1 MEVLTY
7 PIAIRC
13 EKNKQIIN
21 TLFFFRHVIN
31 FYLRKLT
38 NEEIIEGKLSETKF
52 AYKCLENIAKNKRY
66 YIPSRINRGLLEIA
80 GRIERTIKDRREL
93 YSLLLEIEKD
103 PENWDYKLLIEKN
116 SVYKKSQYV
125 ENLKE
130 QAINYLQNNN
140 DGILPDDYLN
150 LSKIPRLKN
159 GIISYAPDDGQA
171 IKFSVSDNKI
181 NVNLKVL
188 RDDSRRMEY
197 TGFAFGKPCVSSRLS
212 FRKQDKPRKRS
223 DWEWIDFSFNLPDIV
238 EGQRRGVSAD
248 ANLPLSSPDLRLGF
262 VSGKLTPIIDLK
274 VKVEERELKNSKYFL
289 TVDWG
294 LNKLV
299 TICVFNSDGEQISP
313 PFFLKC
319 GAIQDK
325 LFRIRTEIDS
335 LKAKRDKLP
344 KGSTLALWYNREVAK
359 RWNKYRAIQ
368 KQLSHLASNVIVEIA
383 KLYNC
388 SKIYVEWLGSLKS
401 RTLSRT
407 LNWKINSQV
416 RHKIYEKV
424 EYKAKLAGILLKTI
438 NPAWTSQF
446 CPKCGKRGYH
456 VKASDRL
463 NERQKSGGWFYCQ
476 ECGYNADRDYVAC
489 QNIARKALYGDKLKC
504 MSKAFVY
511 NAKAISDKLFRQSI
525 SAMERLRDNL
535 NGWKKVVFLRPVYLV
550 TGTLRL

>member
-1 MEVLTY
+1 MEILTY
-7 PIAIRC
+7 PIAIYG

-103 PENWDYKLLIEKN
+103 PENWDYKLLIEN
-116 SVYKKSQYV
+116 LSVYKKSQYV

-130 QAINYLQNNN
+130 QAINYLQNND

-188 RDDSRRMEY
+188 RDDSRQ
-197 TGFAFGKPCVSSRLS
+197 SRVLH

-238 EGQRRGVSAD
+238 EGQ
-248 ANLPLSSPDLRLGF
+248 LSSPDLRLGF

-274 VKVEERELKNSKYFL
+274 VKVEERELKNNKYFL

-325 LFRIRTEIDS
+325 LFRIRTEIDTTI
-335 LKAKRDKLP
+335 AKRDKLP

-401 RTLSRT
+401 RKLSRT

-511 NAKAISDKLFRQSI
+511 NKKAISDKLFRQSI
-525 SAMERLRDNL
+525 EAISRLRDNL